1 MKVISKRIIWFLIPA
16 CLLLIGI
23 LSMIFRGFNLDIEFA
38 GGTLLQIDLHQ
49 NLSDFSEIEAI
60 AASVSG
66 DSNPQVQAVSGAG
79 GDTQVSIKTKEL
91 TSDQIKDLYL
101 QVAKRYGLD
110 QENELDLVS
119 QSAIS
124 PIISS
129 EMKRSAILSTLIAGV
144 LMLIY
149 ITIRFRNLNF
159 GFSAV
164 IALLH
169 DVLIVIALYTI
180 LQIPVN
186 NSFIVAL
193 LTIVGYSI
201 NNTIVVFD
209 RIRENRRYYKANQL
223 EELCDESIRQ
233 TLGRSL
239 ATSITTISVVLL
251 LYILGV
257 QSLRFFALPL
267 LVGMLAGTYSSLFIA
282 SPVWYI
288 LETKF
293 GKK

>member
-1 MKVISKRIIWFLIPA
+1 MKVISKRKIWFLIPA

-159 GFSAV
+159 GLSAV